1 VGGLGCLDHG
11 FIPLHQICQYVV
23 VVVVVGVPVSGI
35 HRRDAA
41 TDKNSVRNRPL
52 ESGSG
57 LQDRQEI
64 RVLTGQA
71 LNRVFVTTSS
81 VRMHRTMCHR
91 DLRGS
96 ETMSQPSSQ
105 PSGTPTADDILDAL
119 DPEQRQVAVSS
130 SGPMCVLAGAGT
142 GKTRA
147 ITHRIAYGVLS
158 GAYQPQ
164 RVLAVTFTARAA
176 GEMRTRLRDLGVP
189 GVQARTFHAAA
200 LRQLHYFWPQAIGGG
215 APEVLPHKASVVA
228 EACSRLHLQVDRVVV
243 RDLAAEVEWAKVSM
257 LTPETYAAA
266 ARRAGRDP
274 AGFDD
279 TAMARVLQTYEEV
292 KADRGV
298 IDFEDVLLLTVGIL
312 AERNDIARVV
322 RSQYRHV
329 VVDEY
334 QDVNAL
340 QQRLL
345 DLWVGE
351 RDDVCVV
358 GDPAQTIYSFTGA
371 TPRHLLEFPR
381 RYPHAQVIQL
391 VRNYRSTPQIVALAN
406 LLVRVGH
413 GQAGTARAHPLQ
425 LRAQGQG
432 GPPPRLTAYGDDPAE
447 ATGVA
452 TAIKDLVIR
461 GTPASQIAVL
471 FRINAQSEALESALA
486 DADVAYLV
494 RGGERFFARKEVR
507 GAILLM
513 RGAARADD
521 GAKPLGELVRDV
533 IAGAGWT
540 QRAPTAGGATRDRWE
555 SLQALVGLAD
565 DFVAGHPPARL
576 PDLVREL
583 DERSAA
589 QHAPT
594 VEGVTLASLHA
605 AKGLEWD
612 CVFLVGCSD
621 GLIPISM
628 AEGPE
633 AIEEERRLM
642 YVGLTRA
649 RRELRLSW
657 SGARNPGGRAS
668 RRPSR
673 FLDGAASILGD
684 GVRSPT
690 RATGAGGRAAK
701 PAKAARQSRCRGC
714 GKDLV
719 TAATRKVGRCQEC
732 PPTYDEETFEALRG
746 WRLAVAGEAKVPA
759 YVVFTDATL
768 TAIAEKRPGS
778 PGELARIS
786 GVGALKLERYG
797 KDVLAILGGAEPF
810 ETVQNPAAATN
821 AANHNPSS
829 SP

>member
-1 VGGLGCLDHG
+1 MSLPTDRTGG
-11 FIPLHQICQYVV
+11 
-23 VVVVVGVPVSGI
+23 
-35 HRRDAA
+35 A
-41 TDKNSVRNRPL
+41 
-52 ESGSG
+52 
-57 LQDRQEI
+57 
-64 RVLTGQA
+64 
-71 LNRVFVTTSS
+71 
-81 VRMHRTMCHR
+81 
-91 DLRGS
+91 
-96 ETMSQPSSQ
+96 
-105 PSGTPTADDILDAL
+105 PTADDVLDAL
-119 DPEQRQVAVSS
+119 DPEQRQVAASPR
-130 SGPMCVLAGAGT
+130 GPMCVLAGAGT

-158 GAYQPQ
+158 GSYQPQ

-176 GEMRTRLRDLGVP
+176 GEMRTRLRGLGVP

-228 EACSRLHLQVDRVVV
+228 EAGSRLRLQLDRVAV

-257 LTPETYAAA
+257 LTPETYAGAA
-266 ARRAGRDP
+266 GRAGRHP
-274 AGFDD
+274 AGLDA

-292 KADRGV
+292 KAERGV

-312 AERNDIARVV
+312 AEREDIARAV
-322 RSQYRHV
+322 RAQYRHF

-358 GDPAQTIYSFTGA
+358 GDAAQTIYSFTGA

-381 RYPHAQVIQL
+381 RYPTSQVVHL
-391 VRNYRSTPQIVALAN
+391 VRNYRSTQQIVALAN
-406 LLVRVGH
+406 LMLRGGQ
-413 GQAGTARAHPLQ
+413 GQAGGAGGSRLQ
-425 LRAQGQG
+425 LRAQGQD
-432 GPPPRLTAYGDDPAE
+432 GPPPCLTAYSDDFAE

-452 TAIKDLVIR
+452 KAVKDLVTR

-471 FRINAQSEALESALA
+471 FRINAQSEAYESALA

-507 GAILLM
+507 VAILLM

-521 GAKPLGELVRDV
+521 GTKPLVELVRDV

-540 QRAPTAGGATRDRWE
+540 ERAPTSGGATRDRWE
-555 SLQALVGLAD
+555 SLQALVALAED
-565 DFVAGHPPARL
+565 LSAVHPPARL
-576 PDLVREL
+576 PDLVGEL
-583 DERSAA
+583 EERAAA

-612 CVFLVGCSD
+612 AVFMVGCSD

-628 AEGPE
+628 AEGLD

-657 SGARNPGGRAS
+657 SEARNPGGRAG

-673 FLDGAASILGD
+673 FLDGAASILGA
-684 GVRSPT
+684 GALSSSRVNS
-690 RATGAGGRAAK
+690 AGGAGGAGGAG
-701 PAKAARQSRCRGC
+701 KAGTSVKAVRLSTCRGC
-714 GKDLV
+714 GKSLE

-732 PPTYDEETFEALRG
+732 PPAYDEETFEALLA
-746 WRLAVAGEAKVPA
+746 WRQAVAAETKVPA

-768 TAIAEKRPGS
+768 TAIAERRPAS
-778 PGELARIS
+778 PAALSRIS
-786 GVGALKLERYG
+786 GVGARKIERYG
-797 KDVLAILGGAEPF
+797 DDVLAILAGTGSHAVDERPS
-810 ETVQNPAAATN
+810 VATEL
-821 AANHNPSS
+821 ADSGSTSGPSS
-829 SP
+829 GCGI